1 MKRLL
6 IGLLSLCLTACAAA
20 TPPAPAFANS
30 PLRYAIDVRV
40 DQLIP
45 VLKGEI
51 APDDYFTTSF
61 IAAVPAA
68 QFKQITTNFITQYG
82 QPLRIVSIEKKGIN
96 HATVRVEYEKAIAT
110 IDINVESET
119 PNKVDALFATG
130 FAVKDDSIGKIT
142 ADFAVLPGK
151 AGFVVEKL
159 NDDAPNQLI
168 AAHNSGEQLAI
179 ASTFKLYIL
188 AELAEQVKA
197 GQRSWG
203 DVVPLSQRSF
213 SSQATRNW
221 PKDVPVTLA
230 TLALQMISVSD
241 NSAADT
247 LLHVLGRTA
256 VEKRLALIGHDAPD
270 KALPFLSTVEAF
282 ALKSPSNEALRNRY
296 LAADEA
302 KQREIIETEQSK
314 LGFAQVDD
322 QAFSAGPA
330 FIDTIEWFASPY
342 DIANLLDN
350 IRRSHNDRMMEIMAV
365 NTGLSPADTAKWRYI
380 GYKGGEEPGVISMSF
395 LLYSK
400 SGNWYAVTGSWN
412 DPAKAV
418 DEDKFLGLMTR
429 LLGLVDIQ

>member
-1 MKRLL
+1 MKYPLL
-6 IGLLSLCLTACAAA
+6 MLALSSLSACS
-20 TPPAPAFANS
+20 TLPPPANASQAAPAPKLAVQ
-30 PLRYAIDVRV
+30 IDAPE
-40 DQLIP
+40 QP
-45 VLKGEI
+45 PTASI
-51 APDDYFTTSF
+51 AS
-61 IAAVPAA
+61 
-68 QFKQITTNFITQYG
+68 
-82 QPLRIVSIEKKGIN
+82 
-96 HATVRVEYEKAIAT
+96 
-110 IDINVESET
+110 
-119 PNKVDALFATG
+119 
-130 FAVKDDSIGKIT
+130 IT
-142 ADFAVLPGK
+142 AEFAALPGK

-159 NDDAPNQLI
+159 NDGTPNQLI
-168 AAHNSGEQLAI
+168 AAYNGEAQLAI

-256 VEKRLALIGHDAPD
+256 VEKRLALIGHGAPD

-282 ALKSPSNEALRNRY
+282 ALKSPGNEALRNRY
-296 LAADEA
+296 LAAGEA
-302 KQREIIETEQSK
+302 KQREIIESEQST

-322 QAFSAGPA
+322 QAFAKGPA
-330 FIDTIEWFASPY
+330 FIDTLEWFASPY

-350 IRRSHNDRMMEIMAV
+350 IRLSHNDRMMEIMAV
-365 NTGLSPADTAKWRYI
+365 NSGLSPTVAEKWRYV
-380 GYKGGEEPGVISMSF
+380 GYKGGDEPGVISMSF

-400 SGNWYAVTGSWN
+400 SGNWYAITGSWN

-418 DEDKFLGLMTR
+418 DKDKFLGLMTR
-429 LLGLVDIQ
+429 LMSLLDIQQ